1 MNILGS
7 SKVPTLIN
15 TPSGRLGDRVNKCV
29 PQLEQ
34 KSRFR
39 GVSRSFRV
47 YVFGAPLE
55 YLKSELD
62 MPKTTFGWP
71 PEKY

>member
-39 GVSRSFRV
+39 GVSRSLRV
-47 YVFGAPLE
+47 YVFGVPSE
-55 YLKSELD
+55 YSKFKSD
-62 MPKTTFGWP
+62 MPETTFGWP

>member
-7 SKVPTLIN
+7 SSVPTLIN
-15 TPSGRLGDRVNKCV
+15 TPSGKLGDLVNKCV
-29 PQLEQ
+29 PQLGQ
-34 KSRFR
+34 NSRVR

-55 YLKSELD
+55 YSKSKSD